1 MLIQKEKNIVF
12 SLIHFNLEIWIQFN
26 FLIQIQMRC
35 NQLKLHCENLFNVK
49 SFKWTLLQ
57 NQLVHFINSFS
68 MVACNSVE
76 LKFVSGL
83 FECVK
88 LLKSH
93 HDGTMLFVQVA
104 TESNLKPKHNQG
116 I

>member
-1 MLIQKEKNIVF
+1 
-12 SLIHFNLEIWIQFN
+12 
-26 FLIQIQMRC
+26 
-35 NQLKLHCENLFNVK
+35 
-49 SFKWTLLQ
+49 
-57 NQLVHFINSFS
+57 
-68 MVACNSVE
+68 MVVCSSVE

-93 HDGTMLFVQVA
+93 HDGTSLFVQVT